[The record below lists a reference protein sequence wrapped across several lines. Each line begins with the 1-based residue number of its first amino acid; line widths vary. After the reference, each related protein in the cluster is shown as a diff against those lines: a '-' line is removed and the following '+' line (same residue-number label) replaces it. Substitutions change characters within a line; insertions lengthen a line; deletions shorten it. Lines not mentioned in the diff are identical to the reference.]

1 MGTPTN
7 PFINTGSKIVGDSIK
22 GMYKKMDSEGF
33 KAGDEFAMSVKEGLI
48 IGSTIV
54 LGDRDVEVTLRRLT
68 KALTKTDLRKLLNAD
83 SEVEKAMEEILPENM
98 KNKMAGASGDPTGDG
113 TISKEELSSFVET
126 MKSKENVKKIMAALK
141 KVAPEIYT
149 AMVAERDVYMG
160 RGLDELGDNLKGK
173 KVDSTV
179 AIVGMAHVDGIE
191 TYLSS
196 MGWKELAYPC
206 PR

>member
-1 MGTPTN
+1 
-7 PFINTGSKIVGDSIK
+7 
-22 GMYKKMDSEGF
+22 
-33 KAGDEFAMSVKEGLI
+33 
-48 IGSTIV
+48 
-54 LGDRDVEVTLRRLT
+54 
-68 KALTKTDLRKLLNAD
+68 
-83 SEVEKAMEEILPENM
+83 
-98 KNKMAGASGDPTGDG
+98 
-113 TISKEELSSFVET
+113 